1 MNFRYLT
8 PRECFLFMG
17 FDEDDF
23 QALVDNNFYSRRNT
37 LFFSRDKLNKM
48 AGNSI
53 CVNVLESIFEYID
66 MLNEMFF
73 NY

>member
-1 MNFRYLT
+1 
-8 PRECFLFMG
+8 MG

-53 CVNVLESIFEYID
+53 CVNVLESMFEYID

-73 NY
+73 